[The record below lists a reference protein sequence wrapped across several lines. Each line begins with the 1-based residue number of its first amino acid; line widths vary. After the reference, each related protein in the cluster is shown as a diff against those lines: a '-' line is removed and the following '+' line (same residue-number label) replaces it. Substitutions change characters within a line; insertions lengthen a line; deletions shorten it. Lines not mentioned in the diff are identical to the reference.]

1 MTAIFNSALPFP
13 NFTTYQAAK
22 HISIRSVSPS
32 SSMKRYPVVVST
44 LDFGYLQSQFSTSGV
59 SFTGIGDSC
68 VVRMELDNGTAA
80 NLMLPS
86 GLITSFKAQMW
97 HGATMELLHTSV
109 SQGENSDSAAVIRG
123 GLSLAL
129 LCEINDSGVSW
140 SPSVWTLNQV
150 RGTPQESIQVS
161 SVHISCQI
169 KNCKILIF
177 QICK

>member
-13 NFTTYQAAK
+13 NFTTYSIAK
-22 HISIRSVSPS
+22 HISIRSFSPCS
-32 SSMKRYPVVVST
+32 STRRDPAVVSSMDV
-44 LDFGYLQSQFSTSGV
+44 GYLQSQFSTSGV
-59 SFTGIGDSC
+59 SFTGIGESC
-68 VVRMELDNGTAA
+68 VMRMELDNGTAA

-109 SQGENSDSAAVIRG
+109 SQGEDSDSAAVIRG

-129 LCEINDSGVSW
+129 LCEIDDSGVSW
-140 SPSVWTLNQV
+140 SPSVWTLHQV

-161 SVHISCQI
+161 FSSYILPNR
-169 KNCKILIF
+169 NCKILIV
-177 QICK
+177 QICT